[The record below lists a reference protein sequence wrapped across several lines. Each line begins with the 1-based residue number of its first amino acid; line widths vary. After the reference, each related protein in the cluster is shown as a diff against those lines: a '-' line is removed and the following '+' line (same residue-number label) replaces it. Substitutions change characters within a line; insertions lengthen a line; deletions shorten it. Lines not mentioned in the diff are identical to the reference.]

1 MQKTYDKAAIQSVVD
16 EFRLS
21 EIQSESEVRSK
32 FIVRL
37 SEVLGYPS
45 QLRGEEFPVYGYG
58 GREALRAKDADFIF
72 FTDKSF
78 SRYRTNTQKN
88 KAWVRDHSLLIIE
101 AKKPSEMSEDLGQV
115 QFYTMWTKA
124 VAYIETDGE
133 DFSVKTYF
141 DKITVT
147 E

>member
-45 QLRGEEFPVYGYG
+45 QLRGEV
-58 GREALRAKDADFIF
+58 
-72 FTDKSF
+72 
-78 SRYRTNTQKN
+78 
-88 KAWVRDHSLLIIE
+88 
-101 AKKPSEMSEDLGQV
+101 
-115 QFYTMWTKA
+115 
-124 VAYIETDGE
+124 
-133 DFSVKTYF
+133 
-141 DKITVT
+141 
-147 E
+147 